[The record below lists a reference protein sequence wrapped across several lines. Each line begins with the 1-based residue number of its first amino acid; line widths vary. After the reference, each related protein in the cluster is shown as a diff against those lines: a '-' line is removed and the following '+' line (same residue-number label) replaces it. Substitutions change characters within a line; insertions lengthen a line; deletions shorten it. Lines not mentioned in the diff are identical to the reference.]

1 MLRGVREVFLGK
13 PVSRKGAKA
22 QSAPRFYGVFFAPW
36 RLCARVLLSH
46 RHVLAGLVITGT
58 IVTAFVCNSQR
69 SVIANNEPEAKSDP
83 RDEIAVRIDEAL
95 YTRHPFFGA
104 QAIVPYPTAE
114 ARNRLAAVLEKY
126 PNSPKVLLK
135 LAQLDEK
142 LGREEEALREMQ
154 AYAEHEPDKWDA
166 LTTLAKFFNRRAQ
179 FAAEAESLERLLKV
193 APAERRVEVF
203 RELIGLAERHL
214 LNKYLTPTFYEQIVE
229 QNPSAFEIVAQYQ
242 ERLIEQGNFD
252 AALTLLRQNRDRFP
266 EHRAE
271 IIQKEVFLLE
281 DMGRTKEAETV
292 YIQAFDPFWPTE
304 LSNNFYY
311 FLQGHDRFR
320 SYGQELREA
329 FRRNTTDVTAA
340 VRLLHYSKF
349 AEHDSSDVF
358 VRLEKARAAR
368 QIAWKQDELI
378 TVTRFLLAQ
387 GYAEAASRFLYTLYL
402 QGELKPGSALRA
414 RVLYQ
419 LFALLSDAGQQ
430 RMSLTRGDLKFYQDI
445 ATADPHPGI
454 FGGILTLILSDT
466 NPQEEFAVQEARAV
480 KRFNRAAAYRIF
492 LAYKREYPTAPELAQ
507 MYLDIVRLYFASND
521 LKVAS
526 ETLAE
531 FEQRY
536 GDAPEYADVALKLA
550 DCYVTVR
557 KYDEERA
564 VYQRILD
571 HLGQHRVKGVP
582 LVSYADQASASD
594 DPQTKQQALDLK
606 AEPTTVKPVVI
617 TYPPI
622 SNIGINFSA
631 ASANSDSYNEYS
643 SYSLPDYLESPEQ
656 STSVDYQTVL
666 SRYVGSLARENRT
679 ADILAL
685 YSAEIKKYP
694 EEQGLYEQM
703 LQWLGQ
709 TNMVDQQL
717 RVYQDALRAFPSTTW
732 QDRLARWFIRQ
743 KRTAEFETLS
753 RELVAKLNDQEA
765 ERYLQEFVIG
775 KWNADPSS
783 FDAKLYV
790 ALYSLAHQRFPHN
803 LHFVS
808 GLLQFYSGHKQWE
821 QWRMLV
827 AEYYF
832 ESREVRDQF
841 LSHLAGR
848 NELRDYLGRARQ
860 ELNATATESQT
871 LLPYKLFR
879 ADAAA
884 WLSNYEEAIDAY
896 RELNRLYPNSPE
908 FAERLV
914 SFTRSLGQHND
925 RFLEESAT
933 ISRALADSAPSVA
946 AYRTRSGELQ
956 AELGDYDKAR
966 AEWEQ
971 LIPIAAGDEEAYLDT
986 ATIYWD
992 YFQYDDA
999 LRTIQ
1004 TLRSRV
1010 NDPTLYAFQAGVI
1023 HEDKHQ
1029 LRDAIPEYIKA
1040 LASTDYDDGDGAR
1053 ARRRLV
1059 TLSKRKGVHEQ
1070 IVAAFKKERSRN
1082 HDWEF
1087 VWQYSNFLNDAE
1099 RWPEAAALLRAEI
1112 QRSDSSAFLKR
1123 ARDVFEGKEER
1134 VGQIAA
1140 LNRLIATAT
1149 GQRLA
1154 ISYRLQLADVYS
1166 RKGQRAQAASVLN
1179 ALVRKYPN
1187 NYGVLS
1193 ESSDFFWRLGLKA
1206 NAIATLRSSM
1216 QRGIGRFHYLFG
1228 RKLAARH
1235 VEMEQFASAQQVL
1248 EKLNREDRMNTEVFR
1263 ELAKVYVRI
1272 GNQAG
1277 LRTSFRA
1284 TVEAIKKE
1292 DKDPRE
1298 TRDQIAQ
1305 LRQEMIGAFTRL
1317 GDYVSAIEQHIEVI
1331 NRDPDEEQYVDA
1343 AISYVRRYGG
1353 GDTLLNYYK
1362 RTAQEAFKNYRWNVV
1377 LARIY
1382 EAQGEVTTAAQQY
1395 RAAIDN
1401 QPEMIELYDS
1411 LADVYTR
1418 AKDYNSAISALR
1430 KAQELSNDDPQQ
1442 VKRTIAVLEKAGRDR
1457 EADVERRK
1465 LPPAN
1470 VKPLSVGDQFAAA
1483 AQLRSSDLRNAVET
1497 YRRAYDAFVASP
1509 FNNDLR
1515 AADIAGY
1522 VQTVRS
1528 EESLDQITKRLW
1540 ELRTRIAAEAETPD
1554 SKNAGKARSLLETFD
1569 GAIVEAVGGVATD
1582 KATGDELTALFQFLQ
1597 EKTNAALQDST
1608 DKSARL
1614 SVLRNL
1620 SQRAGFGSIDEEV
1633 LKSLKDRAYSQRDWT
1648 SYHNH
1653 LKALVDLYDRCGA
1666 YKRILD
1672 LLQSERSRNAQL
1684 DGFDYVR
1691 LIATNARLLGNSSLE
1706 LQALRE
1712 HYQKSTEQNQP
1723 VTASDPLIERYFEA
1737 LWESGAAGRSELS
1750 FCAQHATRYQL
1761 QLITFLLSK
1770 EDKELVHV
1778 AIENSPLSPAWK
1790 SSRNAEVSLQLG
1802 EFQANK
1808 ENYFSAA
1815 LQWEPIGE
1823 LIKQK
1828 QDTTLQL
1835 VGDDWYRLAQ
1845 TYGRWLYSSGN
1856 AEHRLKSRVLLPA
1869 RMENRPSDIDEQA
1882 RLGRWYLERKD
1893 LGPAIEHLAL
1903 AYESQ
1908 PENTKIIAEL
1918 GSAYF
1923 LRGDKQ
1929 RANQLW
1935 EKLID
1940 KQAAIDD
1947 HRLYLETLIKHNLNA
1962 QARRRLMPFVIT
1974 RLKEDFEDDEDHG
1987 YSQPQQVEEFR
1998 SFIRALAKSFS
2009 TSKTES
2015 VRFFAAVCAA
2025 APDNRFLPA
2034 LLVRESLVPRHEFGS
2049 FYELLIKRSRGLWS
2063 YESDYSYTSLR
2074 ETNFADGD
2082 AESALDQETDYKRSE
2097 PNAPRITWQMAYLD
2111 YLIEQ
2116 RRSNEARRLIASI
2129 ERDLQRRFAR
2139 PLWLRLAS
2147 IRLDVRTGRV
2157 APALEQL
2164 QWLVGI
2170 KTVDL
2175 DDAKP
2180 PSIERLNDAVALLR
2194 DEGQDTEA
2202 RSLLEASYAKGIALG
2217 RFEPVYFTGLARIA
2231 FERADKSQALQWL
2244 KSMIDLTAEESKE
2257 ETIASIMANR
2267 LIAAHTSTPPMSE
2280 DVQFD
2285 RASAFRLASE
2295 IAGEFG
2301 VYDAAINFRQQLLTT
2316 SPTNEENRIELIR
2329 LLAVS
2334 GKKDEAMQNLAATIA
2349 DRDATRTLRW
2359 QAVWLTPEIVG
2370 NDPSIWVKV
2379 RDGVR
2384 ALSANDTEMNTA
2396 LESLSLGVAGRRD
2409 EAINLITA
2417 TETSMPNQYLSSLHA
2432 ILEKTNASAGDALT
2446 SFSKTL
2452 IAVREP
2458 SVSKSFGFVEDEP
2471 LEQIVVL
2478 YLKQNQTRAAL
2489 KVAEAIPAFQSNKN
2503 AVSQMNEAGSDV
2515 QPSLGVERYQT
2526 LRQRAERRKRT
2537 SHTNL
2542 LALLSSAAEQVGDL
2556 NRALEFERL
2565 RLASVNTLSERNATQ
2580 ARLDHLEQLQ
2590 TAAARIRRVSLVVDQ
2605 KLVASD

>member
-1 MLRGVREVFLGK
+1 MLRDAKSVFW
-13 PVSRKGAKA
+13 RKLALMIVA
-22 QSAPRFYGVFFAPW
+22 ASTAVFI
-36 RLCARVLLSH
+36 CYSQLS
-46 RHVLAGLVITGT
+46 
-58 IVTAFVCNSQR
+58 VTAEEEV
-69 SVIANNEPEAKSDP
+69 EPKTETG
-83 RDEIAVRIDEAL
+83 DEVTARIDEAL

-114 ARNRLAAVLEKY
+114 ARNRLAVVLEKH

-154 AYAEHEPDKWDA
+154 AYVEHEPDKWDA
-166 LTTLAKFFNRRAQ
+166 LNTLAKFFNRRAQ
-179 FAAEAESLERLLKV
+179 FAAEAESLERLLRV

-203 RELIGLAERHL
+203 RELIELAERHL
-214 LNKYLTPTFYEQIVE
+214 LDKYLTPTFYEQIVE

-242 ERLIEQGNFD
+242 ERLTEQGNFD
-252 AALTLLRQNRDRFP
+252 TALTLLRQNRERFP

-292 YIQAFDPFWPTE
+292 YIQAFDPFWSKE
-304 LSNNFYY
+304 LSDNFYY
-311 FLQGHDRFR
+311 FLQDHDRFR
-320 SYGQELREA
+320 SYGQELRQA
-329 FRRNTTDVTAA
+329 FRRNPTDVSTAI
-340 VRLLHYSKF
+340 RLLHYSKF
-349 AEHDSSDVF
+349 AGHDSSDVF
-358 VRLEKARAAR
+358 VQLEKARAAR
-368 QIAWKQDELI
+368 QIAWKQEELI
-378 TVTRFLLAQ
+378 TVTRFLLAE

-419 LFALLSDAGQQ
+419 LFALLSDAGEQ
-430 RMSLTRGDLKFYQDI
+430 RMSLTHGDMKFYQDI

-466 NPQEEFAVQEARAV
+466 NPQEEFAVQEDRAV

-492 LAYKREYPTAPELAQ
+492 LAYKQEYPTAPELAQ
-507 MYLDIVRLYFASND
+507 MYLDIVRLYFGSND

-526 ETLAE
+526 DTLAE

-536 GDAPEYADVALKLA
+536 GDAPEYANVALKLA

-571 HLGQHRVKGVP
+571 HLGHRRVKGVA
-582 LVSYADQASASD
+582 LVPYAEQASASD
-594 DPQTKQQALDLK
+594 DPQAKQQALDLK

-622 SNIGINFSA
+622 SNIGINSA
-631 ASANSDSYNEYS
+631 ASTNSDSYNGYS
-643 SYSLPDYLESPEQ
+643 SYALPDYLGAREQ

-679 ADILAL
+679 GDILAL
-685 YSAEIKKYP
+685 YSGEIKKYP

-709 TNMVDQQL
+709 TNMVDEQL
-717 RVYQDALRAFPSTTW
+717 RVYQDALRTFPSTTW

-753 RELVAKLNDQEA
+753 RELVAKVNDHDA
-765 ERYLQEFVIG
+765 ERYLQEFVQG
-775 KWNADPSS
+775 GVNADPSS

-808 GLLQFYSGHKQWE
+808 GLLQFYVAHKQWE
-821 QWRMLV
+821 QWRTLV

-841 LSHLAGR
+841 LTHLASR

-860 ELNATATESQT
+860 ELNATATDTQA

-914 SFTRSLGQHND
+914 SFTRSLGQHNE

-933 ISRALADSAPSVA
+933 ISRALADAAPSVA
-946 AYRTRSGELQ
+946 AYRTRSGELE
-956 AELGDYDKAR
+956 AELGNYDKAR

-971 LIPIAAGDEEAYLDT
+971 LIPIAAGDEEAYLET

-1004 TLRSRV
+1004 TLRARM

-1023 HEDKHQ
+1023 LEDKHQ
-1029 LRDAIPEYIKA
+1029 LRDAIPEYIMA
-1040 LASTDYDDGDGAR
+1040 LASTEYDDGDGAR
-1053 ARRRLV
+1053 ARKRLV

-1082 HDWEF
+1082 QDWEF

-1099 RWPEAAALLRAEI
+1099 RWPEASALLRNEI
-1112 QRSDSSAFLKR
+1112 QRSESSAFLKR
-1123 ARDVFEGKEER
+1123 ARDVFEGKQET

-1140 LNRLIATAT
+1140 LKRLIATAT
-1149 GQRLA
+1149 GQRLE

-1193 ESSDFFWRLGLKA
+1193 ESSDFFWRLGLRS
-1206 NAIATLRSSM
+1206 NAIATLQSSM

-1235 VEMEQFASAQQVL
+1235 VELEQFALAQQVL

-1263 ELAKVYVRI
+1263 ELAKVYVRT
-1272 GNQAG
+1272 GNKAG
-1277 LRTSFRA
+1277 LRTSLQA
-1284 TVEAIKKE
+1284 TIAAIKKE
-1292 DKDPRE
+1292 DTDPRE
-1298 TRDQIAQ
+1298 TRQQIAQ
-1305 LRQEMIGAFTRL
+1305 LREEMIGAFTRL
-1317 GDYVSAIEQHIEVI
+1317 GDYASAIEQHIEII
-1331 NRDPDEEQYVDA
+1331 NRDPDDEQYVDA

-1382 EAQGEVTTAAQQY
+1382 EAQGDVTTAAQRY
-1395 RAAIDN
+1395 RAAIEN

-1418 AKDYNSAISALR
+1418 AKDYNSAIGALR
-1430 KAQELSNDDPQQ
+1430 KAQELSNDEPQQ
-1442 VKRTIAVLEKAGRDR
+1442 VKRTIAVLEKAGRQRD
-1457 EADVERRK
+1457 ADVERRK
-1465 LPPAN
+1465 LPPEN

-1483 AQLRSSDLRNAVET
+1483 AQLRNSDLKNAVET
-1497 YRRAYDAFVASP
+1497 YRRAFDAFVASP
-1509 FNNDLR
+1509 FNNELR
-1515 AADIAGY
+1515 ASDIAGY

-1528 EESLDQITKRLW
+1528 EEPLDQITRRLW
-1540 ELRTRIAAEAETPD
+1540 ELRTRIASEAETPD

-1582 KATGDELTALFQFLQ
+1582 KATGDELTALFRFLQ
-1597 EKTNAALQDST
+1597 EKTNTALQDGA
-1608 DKSARL
+1608 DKSNRL

-1620 SQRAGFGSIDEEV
+1620 SLRAGFGSIDEEV

-1648 SYHNH
+1648 AYHNH

-1672 LLQSERSRNAQL
+1672 LLQYERSRNAQL

-1691 LIATNARLLGNSSLE
+1691 LIATNARLLGESSLE

-1712 HYQKSTEQNQP
+1712 HYQKSTEQNQQ

-1737 LWESGAAGRSELS
+1737 LWESGEAGRSELS
-1750 FCAQHATRYQL
+1750 SCAQHATRHQL
-1761 QLITFLLSK
+1761 QLITFLLAK

-1778 AIENSPLSPAWK
+1778 AIENSPLSSAWK

-1802 EFQANK
+1802 EFEAGK
-1808 ENYFSAA
+1808 EKYFAAA
-1815 LQWEPIGE
+1815 LKWEPIGE

-1856 AEHRLKSRVLLPA
+1856 ADQRLKSRVLLPA
-1869 RMENRPSDIDEQA
+1869 RMENRPNDIDEQA

-1908 PENTKIIAEL
+1908 PENANIIADL

-1923 LRGDKQ
+1923 LRGDRQK
-1929 RANQLW
+1929 ANQLW

-1947 HRLYLETLIKHNLNA
+1947 HRLYLETLIKHNLNE
-1962 QARRRLMPFVIT
+1962 QARRRLMPFLIT
-1974 RLKEDFEDDEDHG
+1974 RLKEDFADEEENG
-1987 YSQPQQVEEFR
+1987 YSQSQQVEEFR
-1998 SFIRALAKSFS
+1998 SLIRVLAKSFS
-2009 TSKTES
+2009 NSKIES
-2015 VRFFAAVCAA
+2015 ARFFGAVCAA

-2034 LLVRESLVPRHEFGS
+2034 LLVRESLVPRQEFGS

-2074 ETNFADGD
+2074 ETNFADVD

-2097 PNAPRITWQMAYLD
+2097 PSAPRITWQVAYLD

-2116 RRSNEARRLIASI
+2116 RRNIEARRLIVSI

-2157 APALEQL
+2157 TQAIDQL

-2170 KTVDL
+2170 KTIYL

-2194 DEGQDTEA
+2194 GEGRETEA
-2202 RSLLEASYAKGIALG
+2202 RTLLEASYAKGIALG

-2231 FERADKSQALQWL
+2231 FERADRSQALLWL
-2244 KSMIDLTAEESKE
+2244 KSMVDLTAEERKE
-2257 ETIASIMANR
+2257 ETVAAIMANR

-2280 DVQFD
+2280 DVLFD
-2285 RASAFRLASE
+2285 RIAAFQLASE
-2295 IAGEFG
+2295 TAGEFG
-2301 VYDAAINFRQQLLTT
+2301 VYDAAIHFRQQLLIAA
-2316 SPTNEENRIELIR
+2316 PANEENRIELIR
-2329 LLAVS
+2329 LLAAS
-2334 GKKDEAMQNLAATIA
+2334 GRKDEAIQNLAATIA
-2349 DRDATRTLRW
+2349 DRNATRTLRW
-2359 QAVWLTPEIVG
+2359 QAVWLTPEIAR
-2370 NDPSIWVKV
+2370 NDQSVWGKV

-2384 ALSANDTEMNTA
+2384 ALSASDSEMNTA
-2396 LESLSLGVAGRRD
+2396 LESLSLSAAGRSD
-2409 EAINLITA
+2409 EAIKLITA
-2417 TETSMPNQYLSSLHA
+2417 TETSMPNQYLSTLHA
-2432 ILEKTNASAGDALT
+2432 ILEKTNASRGDALN

-2452 IAVREP
+2452 IAAREP
-2458 SVSKSFGFVEDEP
+2458 NASKSFGFVEDEP

-2478 YLKQNQTRAAL
+2478 YLKQNQPRAAL
-2489 KVAEAIPAFQSNKN
+2489 KLAEAISAFQSNKN
-2503 AVSQMNEAGSDV
+2503 AVAQTNEAGIDP
-2515 QPSLGVERYQT
+2515 QTLLDGVERYQT

-2537 SHTNL
+2537 SHANL
-2542 LALLSSAAEQVGDL
+2542 LAMLSSAAEQIGDL

-2565 RLASVNTLSERNATQ
+2565 RLASVNTVIERNATQ

-2590 TAAARIRRVSLVVDQ
+2590 TAAARIRRISLVVDQ
-2605 KLVASD
+2605 KLVAGD